1 MIYFFLT
8 KFHKIVHYQVI
19 FILLA
24 IAIFL
29 LNIIFTKKIQFLEK
43 NDKGYYYILLIL
55 YCTCKFAYFYNPN
68 VNGFDYMLIR
78 CISMI
83 VSASIPVIWY
93 KVNVF
98 QINKEFRLKLTW
110 MMILIWI
117 SIPSLFYALR
127 YLSTFKVNLILNL
140 VPIIFFWYQNYAI

>member
-1 MIYFFLT
+1 MLAIS
-8 KFHKIVHYQVI
+8 
-19 FILLA
+19 ILLP
-24 IAIFL
+24 
-29 LNIIFTKKIQFLEK
+29 NINFQKVLILEK
-43 NDKGYYYILLIL
+43 KNNKGYYYILLIF

-83 VSASIPVIWY
+83 ISTSIPVIWY

-127 YLSTFKVNLILNL
+127 YLPTFKVNLILNL
-140 VPIIFFWYQNYAI
+140 VPIILGYQNYAI